1 MIEGLAIG
9 VLTLVIIALIVGHTL
24 YVKETNAEKS
34 KLINAL
40 ISKNAT
46 ELRDLDLSE
55 KVEPIRPLVA
65 TPPDLIPE
73 SELSDEEFSK
83 HILEEG
89 K

>member
-1 MIEGLAIG
+1 MIEAVAIG

-24 YVKETNAEKS
+24 YVRETNKEKT
-34 KLINAL
+34 KLVNAL

-73 SELSDEEFSK
+73 SELSDEEFEK
-83 HILEEG
+83 HIIGER
-89 K
+89 